1 MSLYQQLIDAG
12 LPVKSATE
20 TGQVEGLPGVEMTSE
35 QRQLFQDILLAYLN
49 PAEYA
54 IVMRRR
60 GARAAIANIPNWA
73 TWDEATAL
81 AWGMTNIGTPLAD
94 GRANMPVASAFTFAI
109 VRNIFLQIITILDA
123 MWTLQKAQARMLIA
137 LRNELYPN
145 MPETVAK
152 K

>member
-1 MSLYQQLIDAG
+1 
-12 LPVKSATE
+12 
-20 TGQVEGLPGVEMTSE
+20 VEMTSE

-73 TWDEATAL
+73 TWDETTAL
-81 AWGMTNIGTPLAD
+81 DWGMTNIGTPLAN
-94 GRANMPVASAFTFAI
+94 GRDNLPPANTLTFSI
-109 VRNIFLQIITILDA
+109 VRNIILQIITIMLS
-123 MWTLQKAQARMLIA
+123 MWKMQEAHTKMLIA

-145 MPETVAK
+145 LQETAAK